1 MWPCNVL
8 VQAVYMTCMCIC
20 RILVGVCAFMC
31 PALVPFTV
39 IPVPHSRAEPIYSV
53 IHKPGDSKV
62 PQALYRG
69 FCPSPAPLCQG
80 PLPFSSR
87 Y

>member
-1 MWPCNVL
+1 MLVCVL
-8 VQAVYMTCMCIC
+8 Y
-20 RILVGVCAFMC
+20 LC
-31 PALVPFTV
+31 PTLVPFTV

-53 IHKPGDSKV
+53 IHKPGDNKV

-69 FCPSPAPLCQG
+69 FYPSPAPLCQG